1 MITDRQKEML
11 KIIAEEYIK
20 TAKPVSS
27 NHILKNYN
35 VLVLPL
41 ETKWLN

>member
-27 NHILKNYN
+27 IISVKN
-35 VLVLPL
+35 
-41 ETKWLN
+41 

>member
-27 NHILKNYN
+27 NHICKKLLCRSFN
-35 VLVLPL
+35 
-41 ETKWLN
+41 ET